1 MDTLAQGTSTSSPEL
16 TDSIKQHVPE
26 VYHDFADVFSKTCA
40 NTLAPHR
47 PYDLKINLE
56 EGTSPPLSP
65 IYSLSVSKLQSLR
78 EFIDKHLKIGF
89 ICPSGSSHGAPV
101 IFVQKKDGSLCL
113 CQFSWSQQNHKERP
127 VSPSLIS
134 DLLDAPK
141 KARIYTK
148 IDLQH
153 AYHLIRITEGDEWKT
168 AF

>member
-47 PYDLKINLE
+47 PYDLKINLK

-78 EFIDKHLKIGF
+78 EFIDEHLKIGF
-89 ICPSGSSHGAPV
+89 IPPSGLSYGAPV
-101 IFVQKKDGSLCL
+101 IFVQKKDGFLCL
-113 CQFSWSQQNHKERP
+113 CIDFCGLNKITKKDQYSLP
-127 VSPSLIS
+127 LIS

-148 IDLQH
+148 IDL
-153 AYHLIRITEGDEWKT
+153 
-168 AF
+168 